1 MPALVQTSKQLSKT
15 NKSSCLV
22 TSFTHASY
30 LLTLIQVLL
39 AILAVMLRLPES
51 KKVQIISRLFLLQL
65 RLLYFIKLTKKY
77 FVKKRTCYG
86 YVSIKLGNKNK

>member
-51 KKVQIISRLFLLQL
+51 KKVQIISRLFFVAIAVALLHQTNEEIFCQKAY
-65 RLLYFIKLTKKY
+65 LLWL
-77 FVKKRTCYG
+77 C
-86 YVSIKLGNKNK
+86 